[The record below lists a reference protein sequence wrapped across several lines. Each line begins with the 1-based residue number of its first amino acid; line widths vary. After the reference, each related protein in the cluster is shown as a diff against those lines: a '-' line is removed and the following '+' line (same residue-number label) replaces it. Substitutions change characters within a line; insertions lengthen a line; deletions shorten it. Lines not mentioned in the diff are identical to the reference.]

1 MGDEIHINGNLN
13 NVILNIKSTLTNVQQ
28 SVGSMP
34 AVDDA
39 ARQQVQ
45 QLLQQLSK
53 ELEQIPASLKEEAEA
68 VAASVQVLVDT
79 AKSEQPNKPMLQITA
94 DGLKKAA
101 ANLASV
107 APMVVSI
114 AGQVVTAIF
123 QMKGLA

>member
-1 MGDEIHINGNLN
+1 MGDEIRITGNYS

-28 SVGSMP
+28 SVGAMP
-34 AVDDA
+34 AVDDT
-39 ARQQVQ
+39 ARQEVQ
-45 QLLQQLSK
+45 HLLEQLSK
-53 ELEQIPASLKEEAEA
+53 ELEQIPASLQAEAEA

-94 DGLKKAA
+94 EGLKKAA
-101 ANLASV
+101 ANLAGV

-123 QMKGLA
+123 QMKGFA